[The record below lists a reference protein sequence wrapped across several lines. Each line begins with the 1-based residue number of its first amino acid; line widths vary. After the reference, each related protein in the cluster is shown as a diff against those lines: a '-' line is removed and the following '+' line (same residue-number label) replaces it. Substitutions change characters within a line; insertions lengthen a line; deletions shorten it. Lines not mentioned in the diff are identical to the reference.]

1 MYVTHTCMY
10 VALYKGK
17 EVNANRQ
24 ETWLPPRQWGDPC
37 IAQIPHIPKC
47 ARIMKPHL
55 AFCIIVSI
63 GAPRVEAVT
72 EGFTRGELFAI
83 CGYMWIEIRYGLL
96 WFCFFQLVSQCYRL
110 ESNAKLLSVTIVY
123 KTIDIRQTTACACC
137 VLRTSEI
144 SLHQHTCIIPPLE
157 LRPHQGRLGYHLF
170 DA

>member
-1 MYVTHTCMY
+1 MYVCSIVQGKRSQRQQTGNMITSPS
-10 VALYKGK
+10 VGRSLYS
-17 EVNANRQ
+17 ANSAHSH
-24 ETWLPPRQWGDPC
+24 L
-37 IAQIPHIPKC
+37 HKC
-47 ARIMKPHL
+47 AGIMKPHL